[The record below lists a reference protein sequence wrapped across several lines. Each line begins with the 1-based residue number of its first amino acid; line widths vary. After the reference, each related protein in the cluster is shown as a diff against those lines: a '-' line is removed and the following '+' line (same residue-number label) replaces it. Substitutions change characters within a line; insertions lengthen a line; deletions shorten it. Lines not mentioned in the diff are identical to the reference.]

1 MENTFMDQLKL
12 SFVDKKLSELE
23 IEKEFLNCFIE
34 LAENNL
40 SALKDILKY
49 IKTKKTYVNL
59 ISDLEITFTENEV
72 SVNSN
77 GNKLNTSIENFKKL
91 IVNIIDLFEVI
102 YPLGTV
108 VNLKA
113 EYLNQL
119 TNGKEIE
126 EATFVITSRYVYTDD
141 VKTYFQY
148 GGIPYPVGTLGL
160 NKVFYFTSD
169 LIREVLALGYSD
181 NREEAYIYMMKKEL
195 LLDENYISIGYA
207 QEEERK
213 KLELKLRGI

>member
-1 MENTFMDQLKL
+1 MDNIFMKQLKL
-12 SFVDKKLSELE
+12 SFIDKKSSELE
-23 IEKEFLNCFIE
+23 LEKEFLHCFIE

-40 SALKDILKY
+40 STLKDILKT
-49 IKTKKTYVNL
+49 IKKKKSYVNL
-59 ISDLEITFTENEV
+59 LSNLEITFIENEV
-72 SVNSN
+72 RINSN
-77 GNKLNTSIENFKKL
+77 ENEFHTSIEKFKKL
-91 IVNIIDLFEVI
+91 IVSIIDLFEVN

-108 VNLKA
+108 VNLKT

-119 TNGKEIE
+119 TNDKEIE

-148 GGIPYPVGTLGL
+148 GGIPYPVGSLGL

-169 LIREVLALGYSD
+169 LIREILALGYSD

>member
-1 MENTFMDQLKL
+1 MENTFMEQLKL

-40 SALKDILKY
+40 STLKDILKY

-59 ISDLEITFTENEV
+59 ISDLEITFTENKV

-77 GNKLNTSIENFKKL
+77 GNKLNISIEKLKNL

-108 VNLKA
+108 VNLKT

-169 LIREVLALGYSD
+169 LIKEVLALGYSD